1 MDENIKKTIQ
11 LFLKR
16 WKLIVLI
23 GLIGAVAAYF
33 YTANFTTLTYTSSV
47 EFYAYVPEEERTANT
62 EEGSVIIPISN
73 TSKMDYAIRMI
84 TTYLA
89 LLDTNNFC
97 TRAANSLND
106 RLGSDYSAAFV
117 KGAMAM
123 EATEDTA
130 LFTVSVTT
138 TSSQLSYE
146 MADDLSQVIPDFI
159 EESNEQEVLLQV
171 VDAPVVAG
179 AAESLNYPLKCAIG
193 AAAGMVLA
201 CAYVFLR
208 DLLDV
213 RVKSGEDL
221 SARYNVPVLGTI
233 PDFEGKTR
241 TSKKNK
247 TRRRQSAAA
256 KEEE

>member
-47 EFYAYVPEEERTANT
+47 EFYAYVPEKERTANT
-62 EEGSVIIPISN
+62 EEGSVVIPISN

-117 KGAMAM
+117 KGAMA
-123 EATEDTA
+123 ATEDTA

-233 PDFEGKTR
+233 PDFEAKTR
-241 TSKKNK
+241 TSKKKK
-247 TRRRQSAAA
+247 TRHSQAAAA